1 MGNWKLEVGR
11 MVSYVAFPV
20 VLYYLFNQPWFH
32 EKLLKYSTTGM
43 MPPETPKWKYI
54 EAAIRAAEK
63 QKEKEMELE
72 MERYLNAFVKNE
84 KKSES

>member
-1 MGNWKLEVGR
+1 MISEIYFKYYTKKKMGNWKLEVGR
-11 MVSYVAFPV
+11 
-20 VLYYLFNQPWFH
+20 
-32 EKLLKYSTTGM
+32 TGM